1 MDNVL
6 ITLFYTAGICFVFGV
21 GAFICDVILPR
32 LVDTNKGPRP
42 MATRLSPE
50 ELERRTANRVAR
62 ISNTQRDN

>member
-6 ITLFYTAGICFVFGV
+6 IILIYTAGICFVFGV

-50 ELERRTANRVAR
+50 ELEQRTAHRVAR

>member
-1 MDNVL
+1 MDNV
-6 ITLFYTAGICFVFGV
+6 IIILFYTAGICFVFGV

-50 ELERRTANRVAR
+50 ELEQRTANRVAR
-62 ISNTQRDN
+62 ISNTREEI